1 MSIVTLSFPVKRLLL
16 VITAFIGLYSLY
28 GCDMQNEPVQEETE
42 ILRPVKYIT
51 VEAAANGR
59 TRTLSG
65 TSKAGSE
72 ANLSFKVG
80 GTINEI
86 VAKVG
91 GRLEPGD
98 LIARLDRTSFEL
110 QVEKSRASLALAEA
124 EKRNADANNRRV
136 RDLYENN
143 NVSREDLDSARTSA
157 ESAHAQVRSAQK
169 SLELAILELGYTE
182 LNATAACSVAEV
194 FTETNENVQ
203 AGESVVSLNCG
214 EINEVS
220 VPVPESLI
228 ASITQGLNARIRFDS
243 ISGIDFTGEVTEVGV
258 TSTGGATY
266 PVTLVVNETN
276 DQLRSGLAAEVTFEF
291 TENSS
296 SDPNQLYLPPVAVG
310 QDTKGRFVFIVDAT
324 DSPEVAVIRRQDV
337 EIGEL
342 TSLGLEI
349 KNGINLGD
357 KVVTAGMSVIRDG
370 LRVKA
375 AE

>member
-1 MSIVTLSFPVKRLLL
+1 MLTYTHSFPVKHSLLL
-16 VITAFIGLYSLY
+16 SVALSGLFFLNA
-28 GCDMQNEPVQEETE
+28 CDMQSESDQEVPE
-42 ILRPVKYIT
+42 ILRPVKFIT
-51 VEAAANGR
+51 VEAATNGR

-80 GTINEI
+80 GTINEM

-91 GRLEPGD
+91 SRMAAGD
-98 LIARLDRTSFEL
+98 LIARLDKTSFEL
-110 QVEKSRASLALAEA
+110 QVEKSRASLAQAEA

-143 NVSREDLDSARTSA
+143 NVSRENLDSARAAA
-157 ESAHAQVRSAQK
+157 ESARAQVRSAQK

-182 LNATAACSVAEV
+182 LNATEACSVAEV
-194 FTETNENVQ
+194 STEVNENVQ
-203 AGESVVSLNCG
+203 AGESVVTLNCG
-214 EINEVS
+214 DSNEVS
-220 VPVPESLI
+220 VPVSESLI
-228 ASITQGLNARIRFDS
+228 ASITQGLQAGIRFDS
-243 ISGIDFTGEVTEVGV
+243 IGGVEFTGEVTEVGV

-266 PVTLVVNETN
+266 PVTLKVNEEHA
-276 DQLRSGLAAEVTFEF
+276 QLRSGLAAEVTFEF
-291 TENSS
+291 VAKNGG
-296 SDPNQLYLPPVAVG
+296 SDLLHLPPVAVG
-310 QDTKGRFVFIVDAT
+310 QDSKGRFVFVLDPS
-324 DSPEVAVIRRQDV
+324 DSPAVAVIRRQAV

-349 KNGINLGD
+349 VQGIKLGD

-375 AE
+375 E